1 MKIKKWIKNKKFAGI
16 FTPSKLFSFIGKLI
30 FHRRNIESKR
40 ETKSQEMIRRFKYNK
55 SAVFGLILI
64 LILVF
69 CGIFANIIAPNDPTP
84 SPPELEKS
92 LKPGFWSDEGLENT
106 PLGTDMLG
114 RCIFSRILHGARI
127 SLTVGFV
134 AVGIAA
140 LIGIALGVTAGYY
153 GGWIDSILMR
163 IVDILFSFP
172 GLLLAIVIVAVI
184 GQGLDKAMIAIGIV
198 YSPQM
203 ARIIRGSVLY
213 VKETEYIEAQ
223 KAIGSSNW
231 RIVIRHVL
239 PNSLAPII
247 VYGTLMMASAILDAA
262 ALGFLGL
269 GAQPPAPEWG
279 AMLSES
285 RFYIV
290 SGAWWAATF
299 PGIAIIFAV
308 LGLNLLGDGLR
319 DILDPRLKT

>member
-1 MKIKKWIKNKKFAGI
+1 ME
-16 FTPSKLFSFIGKLI
+16 
-30 FHRRNIESKR
+30 RKR
-40 ETKSQEMIRRFKYNK
+40 ETKTQEMVRRFRYNK

-64 LILVF
+64 FILVF
-69 CGIFANIIAPNDPTP
+69 CAIFADFIAPNDPTP

-92 LKPGFWSDEGLENT
+92 LKPGFWSEDGIENM

-114 RCIFSRILHGARI
+114 RCVLSRTVYGARI
-127 SLTVGFV
+127 SLTVGFI
-134 AVGIAA
+134 AVGIAT
-140 LIGIALGVTAGYY
+140 LLGIVIGVTAGYF
-153 GGWIDSILMR
+153 GGWVDSVLMR
-163 IVDILFSFP
+163 IVDVLFSFP
-172 GLLLAIVIVAVI
+172 ALLLAIVIVAVI
-184 GQGLDKAMIAIGIV
+184 GQGLDKAMVAIGIV

-203 ARIIRGSVLY
+203 ARVMRSSVLY
-213 VKETEYIEAQ
+213 IKEMEYIEAQ
-223 KAIGSSNW
+223 KAIGSTDW
-231 RIVIRHVL
+231 RIIFRHVL
-239 PNSLAPII
+239 PNSMAPVI

-269 GAQPPAPEWG
+269 GAQPPSPEWG

-299 PGIAIIFAV
+299 PGIAIVFAV

>member
-1 MKIKKWIKNKKFAGI
+1 
-16 FTPSKLFSFIGKLI
+16 
-30 FHRRNIESKR
+30 
-40 ETKSQEMIRRFKYNK
+40 
-55 SAVFGLILI
+55 
-64 LILVF
+64 
-69 CGIFANIIAPNDPTP
+69 
-84 SPPELEKS
+84 
-92 LKPGFWSDEGLENT
+92 PGFWSEDGIEGM

-114 RCIFSRILHGARI
+114 RCVLSRMLYGARI
-127 SLTVGFV
+127 SLSVGFV
-134 AVGIAA
+134 AVGIAV
-140 LIGIALGVTAGYY
+140 LIGIAFGITAGYY
-153 GGWIDSILMR
+153 GGWIDNILMR
-163 IVDILFSFP
+163 IVDIMFSFP

-203 ARIIRGSVLY
+203 ARVMRSSVLY

-223 KAIGSSNW
+223 RAIGSSNL
-231 RIVIRHVL
+231 RIVFRHVI
-239 PNSLAPII
+239 PNSMAPII
-247 VYGTLMMASAILDAA
+247 VYGTLMMATAILDAA

-279 AMLSES
+279 AMLSDS
-285 RFYIV
+285 RLYIV

-299 PGIAIIFAV
+299 PGLAIVFAV